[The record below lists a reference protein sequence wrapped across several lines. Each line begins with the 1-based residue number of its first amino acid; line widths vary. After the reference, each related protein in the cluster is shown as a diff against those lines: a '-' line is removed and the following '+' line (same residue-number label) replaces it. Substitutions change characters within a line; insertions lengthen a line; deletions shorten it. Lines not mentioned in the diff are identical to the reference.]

1 MVATTRKMMR
11 AVALGQF
18 GGIEQ
23 LKVQSLPVPEVEAGE
38 VLIRLESAGVGVWDT
53 FEREGGFAGEFGVE
67 PTFPYVLGSDGA
79 GTVEAVGPGV
89 TRFKP
94 HDRVYAFTLMNRKGG
109 SYAEYVVVKAEQ
121 TSSIPQALPTAQA
134 GAMPVDAMTALR
146 GLDDTLHLKA
156 GESLMIFGAGGGIG
170 HMAVQL
176 AKRMGARVLAMAS
189 GDDGVALAKRLGAD
203 VTVNG
208 RGEDV
213 TTAARNFAPN
223 GLDAA
228 LFKAGGDAADKAATA
243 VRNGGRLAY
252 PNGVEPVPKSP
263 PGVSGKSYD
272 GMPDP
277 DAIEKL
283 NRLIEAGPFEVH
295 VAQSFPLESAADAH
309 RALETHYLGKL
320 ALHCQ

>member
-1 MVATTRKMMR
+1 MVGTTRKMMR
-11 AVALGQF
+11 AVALDQF

-23 LKVQSLPVPEVEAGE
+23 LKVQSLPVPEVEPGE
-38 VLIRLESAGVGVWDT
+38 VLIRLEWAGVGVWDT
-53 FEREGGFAGEFGVE
+53 FEREGGFAREFGVE
-67 PTFPYVLGSDGA
+67 PTFPYVLGSDGT

-121 TSSIPQALPTAQA
+121 TSHISGALPTAQA

-156 GESLMIFGAGGGIG
+156 EESLMIFGAGGGIG

-176 AKRMGARVLAMAS
+176 AKRMGARVLAVAS
-189 GDDGVALAKRLGAD
+189 GDDGVTLAKRLGAD
-203 VTVNG
+203 ATVNG
-208 RGEDV
+208 RREDV
-213 TTAARNFAPN
+213 TTAARNFAPS

-228 LFKAGGDAADKAATA
+228 LFTAGGDAADKAATA

-252 PNGVEPVPKSP
+252 PNGVEPVPKAP

-277 DAIEKL
+277 EAIEKL

-295 VAQSFPLESAADAH
+295 VAQSVPLEDAADAH

-320 ALHCQ
+320 ALHCT